1 MSMGVLL
8 FFFLSSFC
16 FYLLS
21 LAHDGVLVI
30 QKIVHVYG
38 FGSLE
43 KLEKVKNLIS
53 LFIKVW
59 ICMIVM
65 CKKKK
70 LKKVGYDQE
79 VQK

>member
-1 MSMGVLL
+1 MGVLL

-21 LAHDGVLVI
+21 SAHDGVLVI

>member
-1 MSMGVLL
+1 MGVLL

>member
-1 MSMGVLL
+1 MPMGVLL

-16 FYLLS
+16 FYLFS
-21 LAHDGVLVI
+21 SAHDGALVT
-30 QKIVHVYG
+30 QKIAHVYG
-38 FGSLE
+38 FGFLE
-43 KLEKVKNLIS
+43 KLEKVKNLVS

-70 LKKVGYDQE
+70 LKKVGYDRE